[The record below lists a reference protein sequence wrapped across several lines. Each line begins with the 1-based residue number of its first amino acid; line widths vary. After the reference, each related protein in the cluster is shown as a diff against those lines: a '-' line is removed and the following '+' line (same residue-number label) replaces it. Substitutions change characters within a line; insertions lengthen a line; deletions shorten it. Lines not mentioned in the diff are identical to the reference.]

1 MLRQAFL
8 IRNFYAETTS
18 VITESLSLT
27 KEDFSFAA
35 IPEATTR
42 KVETTPRVSVVIPVF
57 NQEALIASCVRS
69 VQSQTM
75 RDVEIIVVDDASTDG
90 TAMIVAAMAVEDPRI
105 RLFRSARNTGPG
117 VARNRGI
124 EASGAAWVA
133 LLDAD
138 DIYHPDRLR
147 CLLETAHTGNAD
159 MVADNLWLCPTDRA
173 PEAELMLSPAILHED
188 IVIDSAEFVYRNIGS
203 AGQRRDAYGFLKPMI
218 RKDFLTKHSL
228 CYDDTRFSEDFLF
241 YLRCLIAG
249 AHWIVVP
256 SPYYYYTVSP
266 NGLAYRPSPEDLRR
280 VVAAESAL
288 LDSDAIKHDVQ
299 LFGAIEKH
307 RQSVILS
314 LSWSGFAEALKR
326 KDPVGAMSSLVS
338 APGAFV
344 HIGRQSIRAFP
355 RALARLANAA

>member
-1 MLRQAFL
+1 M
-8 IRNFYAETTS
+8 S
-18 VITESLSLT
+18 VITESLSLPR
-27 KEDFSFAA
+27 EDLSLAVAA
-35 IPEATTR
+35 QGRART
-42 KVETTPRVSVVIPVF
+42 VEVAPCVSVVIPVF
-57 NQEALIASCVRS
+57 NQESLIAGCVRS
-69 VQSQTM
+69 VQSQTL
-75 RDVEIIVVDDASTDG
+75 REVEIIVVDDASTDA
-90 TAMIVAAMAVEDPRI
+90 TATIVAAMAAEDPRI
-105 RLFRSARNTGPG
+105 RLFRCNRNNGPG

-124 EASGAAWVA
+124 EASAGTWVA

-138 DIYHPDRLR
+138 DVYHPDRLR
-147 CLLETAHTGNAD
+147 CLLETAHNGNAD

-173 PEAELMLSPAILHED
+173 PEPELMLSPAVLHKD
-188 IVIDSAEFVYRNIGS
+188 IVIDTAEFVHRNIGS
-203 AGQRRDAYGFLKPMI
+203 AGDRRDAYGFLKPII
-218 RKDFLTKHSL
+218 RRDFLTTHNI

-266 NGLAYRPSPEDLRR
+266 NGLAYRPSLEDLRR

-288 LDSDAIKHDVQ
+288 LDSDAIKHDEQ
-299 LFGAIEKH
+299 LSGAIEKH

>member
-1 MLRQAFL
+1 M
-8 IRNFYAETTS
+8 
-18 VITESLSLT
+18 
-27 KEDFSFAA
+27 
-35 IPEATTR
+35 
-42 KVETTPRVSVVIPVF
+42 
-57 NQEALIASCVRS
+57 
-69 VQSQTM
+69 
-75 RDVEIIVVDDASTDG
+75 DDASTDA
-90 TAMIVAAMAVEDPRI
+90 TATIVAAMAAEDPRI
-105 RLFRSARNTGPG
+105 RLFRCNRNNGPG

-124 EASGAAWVA
+124 EASAGTWVA

-138 DIYHPDRLR
+138 DVYHPDRLR
-147 CLLETAHTGNAD
+147 CLLETAHNGNAD

-173 PEAELMLSPAILHED
+173 PEPELMLSPAVLHKD
-188 IVIDSAEFVYRNIGS
+188 IVIDTAEFVHRNIGS
-203 AGQRRDAYGFLKPMI
+203 AGDRRDAYGFLKPII
-218 RKDFLTKHSL
+218 RRDFLTTHNI

-266 NGLAYRPSPEDLRR
+266 NGLAYRPSLEDLRR

-288 LDSDAIKHDVQ
+288 LDSDAIKHDEQ
-299 LFGAIEKH
+299 LSGAIEKH

>member
-1 MLRQAFL
+1 
-8 IRNFYAETTS
+8 
-18 VITESLSLT
+18 VITESLSSFT
-27 KEDFSFAA
+27 KDLSLDMTAQG
-35 IPEATTR
+35 PMGR
-42 KVETTPRVSVVIPVF
+42 VDVTPRVSVVIPVF
-57 NQEALIASCVRS
+57 NQAVLIAGCVRS
-69 VQSQTM
+69 VQSQTIE
-75 RDVEIIVVDDASTDG
+75 DVEIIVVDDASTDG
-90 TAMIVAAMAVEDPRI
+90 TATTVAAMAVEDPRI
-105 RLFRSARNTGPG
+105 RLFRCDRNKGPG
-117 VARNRGI
+117 AARNRGI
-124 EASGAAWVA
+124 EASVGAWVA

-138 DIYHPDRLR
+138 DEYHPDRLR
-147 CLLETAHTGNAD
+147 CLLETALTGNAD

-173 PEAELMLSPAILHED
+173 PQPELMLSRAVLHKE
-188 IVIDSAEFVYRNIGS
+188 IVVETTEFVHRNIGS
-203 AGQRRDAYGFLKPMI
+203 AGERRDAYGFLKPII
-218 RKDFLTKHSL
+218 RKDFLTRHAI
-228 CYDDTRFSEDFLF
+228 CYDDARFSEDYLF

-266 NGLAYRPSPEDLRR
+266 NGLAYRPSAEDLRR

-288 LDSDAIKHDVQ
+288 LNSDAIRRDAR
-299 LFGAIEKH
+299 LAGAIEKH

-314 LSWSGFAEALKR
+314 LSWSGFADALKR